1 MNTQHHS
8 SCRGFSLVE
17 LLIVAAVIGLIV
29 AIAMPNLINAIQK
42 ARQARTVADANAI
55 AKGCALYQ
63 QDFALYPVAAE
74 NSEVSTIRPHL
85 AAYTEN
91 FAALDGWQNAFLY
104 TSTDGASYTLVSYGL
119 ENQPDQPWTAGPT
132 SYFVDDIVVVDGTF
146 IQFPDG
152 PQN

>member
-1 MNTQHHS
+1 MKTQHHS

-17 LLIVAAVIGLIV
+17 LLIVAAIIGLIV
-29 AIAMPNLINAIQK
+29 AVALPNLLNAIQK
-42 ARQARTVADANAI
+42 ARQARTIADANAI

-63 QDFALYPVAAE
+63 QDFAKYPVAAE
-74 NSEVSTIRPHL
+74 NSAVGSIRGHL

-91 FAALDGWQNAFLY
+91 FAALDGWRNSYLY
-104 TSTDGASYTLVSYGL
+104 TSTDGDSYTLVSLGINN
-119 ENQPDQPWTAGPT
+119 EFDTPWTAGPT
-132 SYFVDDIVVVDGTF
+132 SYFVDDIVVVDGSF